1 MWGDYVSGMAE
12 DRTPDELASIWLE
25 HRPQTLARLEAIR
38 SFARALRGGAQ
49 VEERR
54 EAIRGEAHTLA
65 GAAAI
70 FGRSDATR
78 IARRIEARLDDS
90 APLTAQD
97 GEQLAALAE
106 ELGVALD
113 RDGSIHSS

>member
-1 MWGDYVSGMAE
+1 MGDYVSAMAE
-12 DRTPDELASIWLE
+12 DRSADELASIWLE

-38 SFARALRGGAQ
+38 AFARALRGGAP

-78 IARRIEARLDDS
+78 IARRIEARLDDP
-90 APLTAQD
+90 APLTPQE
-97 GEQLAALAE
+97 GERLATLAD
-106 ELGVALD
+106 ELGVALE